1 MKRFLSLTIAL
12 FILSGVFAQQDFTYD
27 LNAQEPQNI
36 ALTLLGSTPYCQ
48 AVPLSLKVT
57 FQPDKELV
65 TVEMRANYRDKY
77 VMPPKKKDQYTHLWF
92 PMTIKE
98 VQYKDVDFSG
108 HFKQYYG
115 DSKAVLETSMRAQIK
130 NSQDK
135 DLIRPAFQCNNG
147 QLRGKHDEVLK
158 DEDMMLSLQKDDYIT
173 LKIQVLRSN
182 EPVVIKVNNVIP
194 LRAQNDYPQLYG
206 NKYFLKY
213 ISNSFTITFNL
224 PEDEC
229 AGQREHIE
237 KYKKL
242 NRELKNEYKK
252 LRTSQVNNRSDKDK
266 KEITRN
272 QMHLFYQY
280 KNAYD
285 SIYDTDCD
293 QLRKEFEDFSDSY
306 NKIVEGIIT
315 PDSLHRIFNEL
326 ETLYDSARTE
336 SNLYHGQKCKDLKQ
350 KAEKFKD
357 LELDEEVYSVSSGAK
372 DTVVMIKNR
381 LTMIDKIEC
390 RGSGGNNVSVRPKPT
405 PTPTPT
411 KKVKC
416 QFDEARMA
424 KVLREINRLWT
435 ANLKGEK
442 NKNEFDEIKRK
453 TDNYLDSLSESCKE
467 NNKEVIES
475 YREAVKNYLND
486 YK

>member
-1 MKRFLSLTIAL
+1 M
-12 FILSGVFAQQDFTYD
+12 
-27 LNAQEPQNI
+27 
-36 ALTLLGSTPYCQ
+36 
-48 AVPLSLKVT
+48 
-57 FQPDKELV
+57 
-65 TVEMRANYRDKY
+65 
-77 VMPPKKKDQYTHLWF
+77 
-92 PMTIKE
+92 
-98 VQYKDVDFSG
+98 
-108 HFKQYYG
+108 
-115 DSKAVLETSMRAQIK
+115 
-130 NSQDK
+130 
-135 DLIRPAFQCNNG
+135 
-147 QLRGKHDEVLK
+147 
-158 DEDMMLSLQKDDYIT
+158 
-173 LKIQVLRSN
+173 
-182 EPVVIKVNNVIP
+182 
-194 LRAQNDYPQLYG
+194 
-206 NKYFLKY
+206 
-213 ISNSFTITFNL
+213 
-224 PEDEC
+224 
-229 AGQREHIE
+229 
-237 KYKKL
+237 
-242 NRELKNEYKK
+242 
-252 LRTSQVNNRSDKDK
+252 
-266 KEITRN
+266 
-272 QMHLFYQY
+272 
-280 KNAYD
+280 
-285 SIYDTDCD
+285 
-293 QLRKEFEDFSDSY
+293 
-306 NKIVEGIIT
+306 
-315 PDSLHRIFNEL
+315 
-326 ETLYDSARTE
+326 
-336 SNLYHGQKCKDLKQ
+336 KQ